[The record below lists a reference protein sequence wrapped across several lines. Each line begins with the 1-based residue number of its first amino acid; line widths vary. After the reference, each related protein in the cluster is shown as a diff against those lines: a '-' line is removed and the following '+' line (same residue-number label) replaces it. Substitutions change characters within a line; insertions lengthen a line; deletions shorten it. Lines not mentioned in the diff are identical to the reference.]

1 MLENDDH
8 LVSAGH
14 CITKPEAIC
23 KLEQEEGSWPLEG
36 GFPGWSGPAQSMER
50 ASEQWRPRKDE
61 QTQSPS
67 LPTTRSR
74 SVQGEPGTSCVK
86 NQASTQRLMGCAR
99 GHSSWL
105 TGSRWPGVR
114 EPDGRTE
121 GL

>member
-74 SVQGEPGTSCVK
+74 SVQDRGRGRDRNIDERECRLAISCTPPTGD
-86 NQASTQRLMGCAR
+86 QAHNLGMC
-99 GHSSWL
+99 
-105 TGSRWPGVR
+105 
-114 EPDGRTE
+114 PDR
-121 GL
+121 